1 MLPKHKNTTLPLDCL
16 SSHFKH
22 CSASSPRRSFV
33 AINGPMQKIGGVG
46 PSGTQSPLDIVSK
59 ALGSS
64 ELNELTMIPEDFGKW
79 VAKFTIHE

>member
-1 MLPKHKNTTLPLDCL
+1 
-16 SSHFKH
+16 
-22 CSASSPRRSFV
+22 
-33 AINGPMQKIGGVG
+33 MQKIGGVG
-46 PSGTQSPLDIVSK
+46 PSGTQSPLDMVSK